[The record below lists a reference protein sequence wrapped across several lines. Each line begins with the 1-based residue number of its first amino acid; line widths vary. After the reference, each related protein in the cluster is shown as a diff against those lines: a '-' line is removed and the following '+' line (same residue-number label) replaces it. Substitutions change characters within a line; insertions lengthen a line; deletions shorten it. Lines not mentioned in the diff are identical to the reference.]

1 MSGVGRERLFLEN
14 AATAAAGT
22 HSVSD
27 MGDLLAVLGRVVAID
42 SLVYCPGVT

>member
-27 MGDLLAVLGRVVAID
+27 AGDLLAVLGRVVAID
-42 SLVYCPGVT
+42 SPVYCAA